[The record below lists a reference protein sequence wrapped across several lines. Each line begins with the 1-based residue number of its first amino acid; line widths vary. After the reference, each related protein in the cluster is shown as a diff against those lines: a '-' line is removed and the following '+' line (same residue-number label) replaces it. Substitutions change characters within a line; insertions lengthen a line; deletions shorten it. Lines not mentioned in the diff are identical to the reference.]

1 MRIHSIGIF
10 ANMNK
15 NGASKA
21 VQKILE
27 VAQQASVTCVFNEA
41 LQSYPQNAG
50 QSEPIPD
57 LMIALGGDGTILRAA
72 NIAAKL
78 DIPILGINLG
88 RVGFMSEITVDEF
101 PNALRSIEEG
111 AYWEENGMM
120 LQCQVDEKEPQHC
133 VNEAILYKK
142 NFSGIVDISVE
153 IDGIDAGSVHCD
165 GLIISTP
172 IGSTGYSIS
181 AGGPIIA
188 PKLDVAIITPI
199 CPHTLGF
206 RPIIVSAESQ
216 MKFSMKSSGY
226 LAVDGIFTQPIH
238 LHTTVRIRRSDR
250 TIRFIRLQERNLYE
264 LIKTKLS

>member
-1 MRIHSIGIF
+1 MPWAATAPYF
-10 ANMNK
+10 A
-15 NGASKA
+15 
-21 VQKILE
+21 
-27 VAQQASVTCVFNEA
+27 
-41 LQSYPQNAG
+41 P
-50 QSEPIPD
+50 
-57 LMIALGGDGTILRAA
+57 A

-78 DIPILGINLG
+78 DIPILGINFG
-88 RVGFMSEITVDEF
+88 RVGFMSEITVDEL
-101 PNALRSIEEG
+101 PAALRSIEEG
-111 AYWEENGMM
+111 AYELENGMM
-120 LQCQVDEKEPQHC
+120 LQCQVNDEEPHHC
-133 VNEAILYKK
+133 VNETILYKK

-153 IDGIDAGSVHCD
+153 IDGINAGSVHCD

-206 RPIIVSAESQ
+206 RPIIVSSESQ

-238 LHTTVRIRRSDR
+238 LHATVRVCRSNR
-250 TIRFIRLQERNLYE
+250 TIRFIRLHERN
-264 LIKTKLS
+264 SMNS